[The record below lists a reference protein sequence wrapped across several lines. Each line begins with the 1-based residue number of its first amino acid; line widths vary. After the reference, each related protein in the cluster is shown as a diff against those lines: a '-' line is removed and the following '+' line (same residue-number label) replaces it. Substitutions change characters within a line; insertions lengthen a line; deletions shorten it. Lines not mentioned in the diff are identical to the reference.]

1 MGGLRSH
8 ALQLAG
14 AIILLSS
21 LCGITAC
28 GGNTP
33 HGASPFPA
41 KVTLSPGGQSSVQLG
56 NTFAFS
62 ASAQNGSGNNV
73 SVPIVFQSSDT
84 SILNLTPGGIA
95 CAGVWDA
102 GFTACSPGGV
112 GVVQVTASALGTS
125 SPPTYVFVHPAID
138 SIVVNGILPNNV
150 PVQQPC
156 LSQGQLMTVQAQAF
170 SQGVDITASVGPFTW
185 TANNSTVV
193 KLTPVNN
200 TNFNF
205 PTNQATATAATPG
218 ITQIY
223 ATASGVTSTAFS
235 QPAPGTNL
243 HFFETCPIQNITL
256 ELGTAGSEQTS
267 FAVAKGAS
275 QTVVAT
281 VTDVMGNSSLPNP
294 NNAIVLSK
302 IPLTWSSTQPAVIAP
317 GTGCQQSC
325 SLTTPSPGSASITA
339 SCSPPSCNVGFPLAP
354 PGSIV
359 PVPVYASP
367 LPILPTSPPTCGH
380 ANQPPCP
387 ATISGLVSGT
397 PGSTSVIA
405 SSQGCSLEAPVNCSV
420 GVYDFASGRTPT
432 GGANP
437 MPVSP
442 TSLQFDLA
450 GDKIYMGSNYGAQLI
465 NPANFGTASSAFS
478 AIGTVTGDIMAVAPN
493 GALAIFSDSVHT
505 PNQVFVVNETS
516 ATSPV
521 ITPLNINAATA
532 AAFSPDNL
540 KAFIFGRDSN
550 NNPNLYIYSPLQ
562 ALQTIPLAA
571 NTLVSSIAYSTNSAF
586 VYLVEPSLGGGGPA
600 LTVRNTCNNQVAT
613 SSATA
618 NPPSQPQVIALSAPP
633 ISFQPLPDGLHFIAF
648 ETNGSLDYITATI
661 TGIPAAQLTQQ
672 SLPALCPMN
681 VSHTVKNFNLNI
693 GNIHP
698 INFFLSPD
706 STLLYVVASDVNSII
721 VYDFAT
727 KSVTGGIQLVS
738 TAGGINPTPVSAQ
751 MTVDGS
757 TIIVAASDGYVH
769 QLSTANGGS
778 DIVQNQFPNL
788 PNFQNPFCTFTPA
801 SGPCQLNL
809 LLVRP

>member
-8 ALQLAG
+8 ALQLA
-14 AIILLSS
+14 ATIFFLSS

-33 HGASPFPA
+33 HGTSPFPA

-62 ASAQNGSGNNV
+62 ASAQNGAGNNV
-73 SVPIVFQSSDT
+73 SVPIVYQSSDT

-102 GFTACSPGGV
+102 GFTNCLPGGI

-125 SPPTYVFVHPAID
+125 SSPTYVFVHPAID

-150 PVQQPC
+150 PIQEPC
-156 LSQGQLMTVQAQAF
+156 LSQGQFMTVQAQAF

-185 TANNSTVV
+185 TANNSAVV
-193 KLTPVNN
+193 KLTPINN

-205 PTNQATATAATPG
+205 PTNQATATAVIPG

-223 ATASGVTSTAFS
+223 ATASGVSSTSFS

-256 ELGTAGSEQTS
+256 EVGAAGSEQTS
-267 FAVAKGAS
+267 FAVSKGAS

-281 VTDVMGNSSLPNP
+281 ITDVMGNSSLPNP

-325 SLTTPSPGSASITA
+325 SLTTASPGSASISA
-339 SCSPPSCNVGFPLAP
+339 SCSPPTCNVGFPLAP
-354 PGSIV
+354 AGSIV

-380 ANQPPCP
+380 PNQPPCP

-397 PGSTSVIA
+397 PGSTSIVA
-405 SSQGCSLEAPVNCSV
+405 SSQGCSLVAPVYCSV

-437 MPVSP
+437 LPAAP
-442 TSLQFDLA
+442 TSLQFDLT
-450 GDKIYMGSNYGAQLI
+450 GDKIYMGSNYGAQVI
-465 NPANFGTASSAFS
+465 NPANFGTANSAFS
-478 AIGTVTGDIMAVAPN
+478 PIGTVTGDVLALSPN
-493 GALAIFSDSVHT
+493 GSLAIFSDAVHT
-505 PNQVFVVNETS
+505 PNQVFVVNEAS
-516 ATSPV
+516 ATTPV
-521 ITPLNINAATA
+521 ITALNINQATA

-540 KAFIFGRDSN
+540 KAFIFGRDTN

-571 NTLVSSIAYSTNSAF
+571 NTLVSSIAFSTNGAF
-586 VYLVEPSLGGGGPA
+586 AYLVEPSLGGGGPA
-600 LTVRNTCNNQVAT
+600 LTAYNTCNNQVAV
-613 SSATA
+613 
-618 NPPSQPQVIALSAPP
+618 NQVPLTAPP
-633 ISFQPLPDGLHFIAF
+633 LSFQVLPDGIHLIAF
-648 ETNGSLDYITATI
+648 ETNGSVDYITATI
-661 TGIPAAQLTQQ
+661 TGIPAATLANP
-672 SLPALCPMN
+672 SLVLCPMT
-681 VSHTVKNFNLNI
+681 VAHTVQNLNLNI

-706 STLLYVVASDVNSII
+706 STLLYVVANDVNSII

-751 MTVDGS
+751 MTADGS
-757 TIIVAASDGYVH
+757 TIVVAASDGYVH
-769 QLSTANGGS
+769 QITTQNGGS
-778 DIVQNQFPNL
+778 DFVQNQFANL

-809 LLVRP
+809 LLVKP

>member
-1 MGGLRSH
+1 MS
-8 ALQLAG
+8 
-14 AIILLSS
+14 
-21 LCGITAC
+21 AC

-41 KVTLSPGGQSSVQLG
+41 KVTLSPGGQNSVQLG
-56 NTFAFS
+56 NTFAFV

-73 SVPIVFQSSDT
+73 SVPITFQSSDT

-102 GFTACSPGGV
+102 GFTRCSPGGI

-125 SPPTYVFVHPAID
+125 SPPTYIFVHPAID

-150 PVQQPC
+150 PVQEPC

-170 SQGVDITASVGPFTW
+170 SQGVDITASVGPFSW
-185 TANNSTVV
+185 TANNSAVV
-193 KLTPVNN
+193 QLKPVNN

-205 PTNQATATAATPG
+205 PTNQATATAAIPG

-256 ELGTAGSEQTS
+256 ELGTAGSGQTS

-281 VTDVMGNSSLPNP
+281 ITDVMGNSSLPNP
-294 NNAIVLSK
+294 NNGIVLSK
-302 IPLTWSSTQPAVIAP
+302 VPLTWSSTQPGVIAP

-325 SLTTPSPGSASITA
+325 SLTTSSPGSASITA
-339 SCSPPSCNVGFPLAP
+339 SCSPPACNIGFPLAP

-367 LPILPTSPPTCGH
+367 LPTQLPPQGTCGNP
-380 ANQPPCP
+380 NQPPCP

-397 PGSTSVIA
+397 PGSASIVA
-405 SSQGCSLEAPVNCSV
+405 SSQGCSIEAPVYCSV
-420 GVYDFASGRTPT
+420 GVYDFASGRTQT

-450 GDKIYMGSNYGAQLI
+450 GDKIYMGSNYGAQVI
-465 NPANFGTASSAFS
+465 NPANFGTANNPFS
-478 AIGTVTGDIMAVAPN
+478 PIGTVTGDVLAVAPN
-493 GALAIFSDSVHT
+493 GNLAIFSDAVHT
-505 PNQVFVVNETS
+505 PNQVFVVNETN

-521 ITPLNINAATA
+521 ITPLNINQATA

-562 ALQTIPLAA
+562 ALQTKPLAA

-586 VYLVEPSLGGGGPA
+586 AYLVEPSLAGGGPA
-600 LTVRNTCNNQVAT
+600 LTVYNTCNNQVAV
-613 SSATA
+613 
-618 NPPSQPQVIALSAPP
+618 NQIPLNAPP
-633 ISFQPLPDGLHFIAF
+633 LSFQVLPDGIHFIAF
-648 ETNGSLDYITATI
+648 ENNGIIDYITATI
-661 TGIPAAQLTQQ
+661 TGIPPATLTNP
-672 SLPALCPMN
+672 SPLLCPMT
-681 VSHTVKNFNLNI
+681 VAHTVQNLNLNI

-698 INFFLSPD
+698 INFFLSPEG
-706 STLLYVVASDVNSII
+706 TLLYVVANDVNSII

-738 TAGGINPTPVSAQ
+738 TPGGINPTPVSAQ

-757 TIIVAASDGYVH
+757 TIVVAASDGYVH
-769 QLSTANGGS
+769 QITTANGGS
-778 DIVQNQFPNL
+778 DAVQNQFPNL
-788 PNFQNPFCTFTPA
+788 PNFPNPFCTFTPT